1 MAKILAGVLSFM
13 ILSLLA
19 GCSRAPELSAGE
31 QALRDCRSLVEASNE
46 AARAARGP
54 VADQQRS
61 LELVAECVGARLTR
75 GGR

>member
-31 QALRDCRSLVEASNE
+31 QALRDCRSLV
-46 AARAARGP
+46 
-54 VADQQRS
+54 
-61 LELVAECVGARLTR
+61 
-75 GGR
+75 